1 MIPSAHG
8 PVHAKIAQLPRPN
21 ETHGGRGA
29 KLAPCLMVAINTILF
44 LSLVSHFSISL
55 AAQVITVDTSGKGPV
70 AATGPVDRR
79 YAQIEPTHVDLPKQ
93 ELSSKTRLELLR
105 ELESE
110 QGFAMRP
117 FPRGHK
123 GLTLEANGKLDPAGE
138 PYLNMVVSDGLCAKP
153 GDRLV
158 VTDIRFDKSKIV
170 FDLNGGPDFKHRLLR
185 HVEIGAGD
193 PNYSNP
199 VVPDEADPTGAR
211 LTLAFKGFVPE
222 MTDKQVKALLAP
234 LISFDVK
241 TPIQAFTDT
250 LPPALKDAILSHQVW
265 VGMSTD
271 MVLYAKG
278 QPQSKT
284 REMDGQMPFEEW
296 IYGKPPE
303 DVDFVRINGN
313 RVIRVEIAKV
323 GEPVQ
328 VFTQDR
334 VDGLMR
340 TDGTPV
346 LAANTRTVEEG
357 DVEKDPNKQEADAPP
372 SLRQPGESLPQDQD
386 KNTGVMKPVRFP
398 KQQPDDQ
405 PGQNPD
411 DQQPAA
417 QAPAGAS
424 SSAGAPTSTAGSQPS
439 ANGQQAPASPQAPAA
454 PSGGANQ
461 PSNQP
466 PSQPSGQGST

>member
-1 MIPSAHG
+1 
-8 PVHAKIAQLPRPN
+8 
-21 ETHGGRGA
+21 
-29 KLAPCLMVAINTILF
+29 LAAIQGVLF
-44 LSLVSHFSISL
+44 LLFALPGSASLS
-55 AAQVITVDTSGKGPV
+55 AQVITVDTSGKGPI

-79 YAQIEPTHVDLPKQ
+79 YMQIEPTHVDLPKQ
-93 ELSSKTRLELLR
+93 ELDSKARLELLR
-105 ELESE
+105 QLESE

-123 GLTLEANGKLDPAGE
+123 GLTLEANGKLEPAGE

-158 VTDIRFDKSKIV
+158 VTDIKFEKSRMV
-170 FDLNGGPDFKHRLLR
+170 FDLNGGPDFKHRILR
-185 HVEIGAGD
+185 HIELGGD
-193 PNYSNP
+193 PNYSAP

-211 LTLAFKGFVPE
+211 LTLAFKGYVPD

-241 TPIQAFTDT
+241 TPVQAFTDT
-250 LPPALKDAILSHQVW
+250 LPPPLKDAILSHQVW

-313 RVIRVEIAKV
+313 RVIRVEIAKI
-323 GEPVQ
+323 GAPVE

-334 VDGLMR
+334 VEGLMR
-340 TDGTPV
+340 SDGTPV

-357 DVEKDPNKQEADAPP
+357 DVEKDPNKQEVDAPP
-372 SLRQPGESLPQDQD
+372 SLRQPGENLPQDPD
-386 KNTGVMKPVRFP
+386 RNTGVMKPVRFP
-398 KQQPDDQ
+398 KQQPDNQPGDQ

-417 QAPAGAS
+417 TPAQPSGASPGTAQPASNGQAAPAPSGPAS
-424 SSAGAPTSTAGSQPS
+424 SGSQPAQPS
-439 ANGQQAPASPQAPAA
+439 PAP
-454 PSGGANQ
+454 NQ
-461 PSNQP
+461 PGNNQFAEP
-466 PSQPSGQGST
+466 VGAS